1 MKDTPKPGKR
11 YKYAAAFRT
20 EALRLAGQSRSTQT
34 HPSQPRL
41 GVRYHVP
48 APGHWHVHLS
58 MCLPGRGHQACG
70 GLNVGA
76 TMPGELVATALPW
89 VFFVQPPAPELV
101 VHSDRSRTR

>member
-11 YKYAAAFRT
+11 RKYAAAFRT

-41 GVRYHVP
+41 GVRYYVP
-48 APGHWHVHLS
+48 ASGHWHV
-58 MCLPGRGHQACG
+58 G
-70 GLNVGA
+70 G
-76 TMPGELVATALPW
+76 TMPVELVATALPR
-89 VFFVQPPAPELV
+89 VFFVQPPVPELV